1 MCSSCVWRSA
11 DACKECKKAEASLD
25 DRRKKLKEDARGRMD
40 DLGVR
45 FRESKP
51 VVHTQQD
58 VLWPTE
64 SVVHESAYM
73 ATKKAIY
80 RCPVFGMVGSE
91 CPTRRN
97 AGYGA
102 YTPCEDG
109 LVTACLEEQDRSDMA
124 ADEIESIRQDHEDAI
139 WNRGED
145 W

>member
-1 MCSSCVWRSA
+1 MCSGQVGSCSQWQEVRVWQGAKGCQEGKEVVCSSCVWRSA
-11 DACKECKKAEASLD
+11 DACKECNKKE
-25 DRRKKLKEDARGRMD
+25 
-40 DLGVR
+40 
-45 FRESKP
+45 
-51 VVHTQQD
+51 
-58 VLWPTE
+58 
-64 SVVHESAYM
+64 AYM

-124 ADEIESIRQDHEDAI
+124 ADERESIRQDHEDAI